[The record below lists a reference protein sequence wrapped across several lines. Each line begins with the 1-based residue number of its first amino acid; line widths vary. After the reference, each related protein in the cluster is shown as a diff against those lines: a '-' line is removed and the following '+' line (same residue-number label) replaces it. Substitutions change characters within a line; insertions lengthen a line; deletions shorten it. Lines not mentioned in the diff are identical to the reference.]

1 MKLISKQ
8 IEQLVVLEC
17 IELNLEKVLQ
27 SALYRPYK
35 LLMQVRLS
43 IDSIAC
49 IDAGTLMHFVSDKC
63 VIMYS

>member
-35 LLMQVRLS
+35 LSNARK
-43 IDSIAC
+43 II
-49 IDAGTLMHFVSDKC
+49 
-63 VIMYS
+63 Y